1 MKKSILYIHG
11 FASGPGQKAKD
22 LQKAFPDH
30 DIVSPQ
36 LSGQINLD
44 MFNLKTY
51 LFDKSFDFDAIV
63 GTSLGGFYAL
73 ALRTE
78 AIINIPTYVINPAL
92 SPHITLAKYV
102 GKSVPNH
109 KTGEMT
115 TIYDSDLAAYK
126 KYKLSFNS
134 NTFKKC
140 KFFIGTKDDVLDF
153 EELFYILEAENLMNK
168 VIFSEQN
175 HRHQDISNVI
185 DAIKKD
191 NLIISI

>member
-92 SPHITLAKYV
+92 SPCRC
-102 GKSVPNH
+102 SR
-109 KTGEMT
+109 
-115 TIYDSDLAAYK
+115 AARCETCTQWVMISC
-126 KYKLSFNS
+126 LSWPL
-134 NTFKKC
+134 
-140 KFFIGTKDDVLDF
+140 IGSPHS
-153 EELFYILEAENLMNK
+153 M
-168 VIFSEQN
+168 
-175 HRHQDISNVI
+175 
-185 DAIKKD
+185 
-191 NLIISI
+191 